1 MEEAAIGIV
10 FLIFGAV
17 IGIFYLLFKFVCWLL
32 NIDI

>member
-10 FLIFGAV
+10 FLILGAG
-17 IGIFYLLFKFVCWLL
+17 IGIFCLLFRFVCWLL